1 MKKYIFLLLCIFSL
15 SRCTVVSEEIGPNDM
30 PGAIG
35 FTLLDTDGNALI
47 KSVNDTVK
55 AFYIE
60 NNKKISITNIPI
72 FPASC
77 KYGYIVFS
85 IDMSEK
91 SAYNN
96 IKTFFIEFNND
107 IDTLYYDYVEL
118 DKPDYDLMSYYKLK
132 SIRFNG
138 VEVPYDRECR
148 LYAFRR

>member
-1 MKKYIFLLLCIFSL
+1 VCIFSL
-15 SRCTVVSEEIGPNDM
+15 SRCTVVTEEIGPNDM

-60 NNKKISITNIPI
+60 NNKKISITNLPI
-72 FPASC
+72 FPDSC

-85 IDMSEK
+85 IDMSKK

-96 IKTFFIEFNND
+96 IKTFYIEFNND
-107 IDTLYYDYVEL
+107 VDTLYYDYVEL

-132 SIRFNG
+132 SIKFNG
-138 VEVPYDRECR
+138 VDVKYDRECR
-148 LYAFRR
+148 LYPFRR